1 MITTSNAVMS
11 FILLRRIIRHV
22 CIGVTGVALLLL
34 SGCSTLRLVYNQSDD
49 LLYWWMDGYVDFQEE
64 QKPFV
69 RSALTDLQKWHRQ
82 QQLPDYITTLQELR
96 ALAPQDITPAQA
108 CTIADKAKNSFI
120 ALLRQLEPSGA
131 QLAAQ
136 LTPEQLKTIRK
147 RYDKTNKD
155 WREDWLEGS
164 EEKLRR
170 HRFKQARNR
179 LEDMYGKLD
188 NPQRDALRQWLNN
201 SKFDP
206 RISYAERERRQSDVL
221 QTVQLLSQADAN
233 SANAQALVRALVD
246 RLFQSPNER
255 FQTYSQALLQDN
267 CEGFARLH
275 NSTTSEQRQRL
286 VENLR
291 NYEAD
296 LRSVLSPKR

>member
-1 MITTSNAVMS
+1 MG
-11 FILLRRIIRHV
+11 L
-22 CIGVTGVALLLL
+22 TGVALLML
-34 SGCSTLRLVYNQSDD
+34 SGCSTLKLVYTQSDE
-49 LLYWWMDGYVDFQEE
+49 LIYWWMDGYVDFQDE
-64 QKPFV
+64 QKPIV

-82 QQLPDYITTLQELR
+82 QQLPEYIALLQEMR
-96 ALAPQDITPAQA
+96 TLAAQDITPSQA
-108 CTIADKAKNSFI
+108 CAIGDKAKNSFI
-120 ALLRQLEPSGA
+120 ALLRQIEPVST
-131 QLAAQ
+131 QLAVQ
-136 LTPEQLKTIRK
+136 LTPEQLKNIRK

-179 LEDMYGKLD
+179 LEDIYGKLD
-188 NPQRDALRQWLNN
+188 TPQRDVLRQWLNN

-221 QTVQLLSQADAN
+221 QTLQLLSQTDAN

-255 FQTYSQALLQDN
+255 FQSYSQALLQDN

-286 VENLR
+286 IENLR

-296 LRSVLSPKR
+296 FRSVLSPKR